1 MFHRQTE
8 DWVDSEV
15 LAIVEVDVTRVRLR
29 IVLARE
35 AIRERLRELK
45 VQGPARTATGN
56 RALAAVPDKLTIRSD
71 GKYRK

>member
-15 LAIVEVDVTRVRLR
+15 LAIVEVDVLRVRLR

-45 VQGPARTATGN
+45 VQGPSRTTTGN
-56 RALAAVPDKLTIRSD
+56 RALAEVPGKLAIRSD
-71 GKYRK
+71 AK